1 MESIAIAIYF
11 ILSSFQAILVNMMVV
26 AIVIVLFNLRLSK
39 NRTFR
44 YILLC
49 GAFWLAQKKSE
60 SCFLCSVFFGI
71 SCRQTRYSS
80 SILLIFPSSK
90 LAKADDAT
98 HHEEFIPEHFTHVLK
113 IQHPMHAPINQS
125 SNDQHNY
132 N

>member
-1 MESIAIAIYF
+1 MTVF
-11 ILSSFQAILVNMMVV
+11 
-26 AIVIVLFNLRLSK
+26 AIVIGFVNLSLLK

-44 YILLC
+44 YILSR

-60 SCFLCSVFFGI
+60 NCFLCSVFFGI
-71 SCRQTRYSS
+71 FCGQTRYSS

-98 HHEEFIPEHFTHVLK
+98 HHADFIPEHFTHVLK
-113 IQHPMHAPINQS
+113 RQHPMHAPINQS